1 MHVIREAVTT
11 LSVTLLVGTI
21 STVLAVGNQIDMR
34 NVSGY
39 ASTPACVQDCL
50 YCCHDVAW
58 QSACY
63 TNECFCLDSQFA
75 NRLDYVEYCVAE
87 QCNGNVDD
95 IVAATSIL
103 ESYCLSSLWTSIYPV
118 VTDAAATEPTGA
130 IEVTVPS
137 GFIFEV
143 PSSVGTLET
152 TPPTALQTTTS
163 LGSMSNSQ
171 SDSITSNSVIPTS
184 TAGVGTG
191 ISGSAINFNFTTFN
205 GRSLLTGICGTPT
218 FTTVQTIVGAFTAE
232 VLPFVG
238 CLRERLYCCPFPG
251 SLEGEPYVDLPPS
264 SQELSECPQDYST
277 VGSGCCPRYAIS
289 TALKRH

>member
-1 MHVIREAVTT
+1 MHVIHEAVTT

-21 STVLAVGNQIDMR
+21 SAVLAVVNQIDMR

-63 TNECFCLDSQFA
+63 TNECLCLASQFG
-75 NRLDYVEYCVAE
+75 NRLDYVEYCVSE
-87 QCNGNVDD
+87 QCDGNVDD
-95 IVAATSIL
+95 VLAATSIL
-103 ESYCLSSLWTSIYPV
+103 KSYCLSSLWTSIYPV
-118 VTDAAATEPTGA
+118 LTDAAATEPTRA

-137 GFIFEV
+137 GFVFEV
-143 PSSVGTLET
+143 PSSVGTVET
-152 TPPTALQTTTS
+152 TPPTALQTTTP
-163 LGSMSNSQ
+163 LGSIPSSQ
-171 SDSITSNSVIPTS
+171 SDTGNSAIPTS
-184 TAGVGTG
+184 TAGVGAG
-191 ISGSAINFNFTTFN
+191 MSGSAINFNFTTFN

-218 FTTVQTIVGAFTAE
+218 FTTVRTTPGAFTAE

-238 CLRERLYCCPFPG
+238 CLRERLSCCPFPG
-251 SLEGEPYVDLPPS
+251 SPEGEPYLDLPPS

-277 VGSGCCPRYAIS
+277 IGSGCCPR
-289 TALKRH
+289 